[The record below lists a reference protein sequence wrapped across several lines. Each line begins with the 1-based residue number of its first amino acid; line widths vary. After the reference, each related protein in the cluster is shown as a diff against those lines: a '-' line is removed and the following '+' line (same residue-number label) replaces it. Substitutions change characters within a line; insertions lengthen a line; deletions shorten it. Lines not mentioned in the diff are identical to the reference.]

1 LVYYLPKKIAKFAA
15 SSHSICVS
23 MSEKRGS
30 VLPKIELLFFVGLF
44 LAFGIWGTR
53 QCNRTREQYRQNAEN
68 KRIRHLED
76 SLGIVIQR
84 QKDSTQQARNRQSA
98 TPAPNTAPS
107 MPRLYV
113 SIQGLKVRQTPKLN
127 AQIVESLNLY
137 DEVLFLGEVT
147 DSTQTIN
154 LGKETVSEPWVK
166 IQTPRGRAGWVF
178 GAGVHY
184 YRRKHPGAE

>member
-1 LVYYLPKKIAKFAA
+1 LLPKKIAKFAA
-15 SSHSICVS
+15 SSHPISAP
-23 MSEKRGS
+23 MSERRGS

-44 LAFGIWGTR
+44 LAFGLWGTR
-53 QCNRTREQYRQNAEN
+53 QCNHTRDQYRQKAEN
-68 KRIRHLED
+68 ERIRHLED

-84 QKDSTQQARNRQSA
+84 QKDSTQQARNQQLA
-98 TPAPNTAPS
+98 TPKPSTVPS

-113 SIQGLKVRQTPKLN
+113 SIQGLKVRQNPKLN
-127 AQIVESLNLY
+127 AAIVESLNLY

-154 LGKETVSEPWVK
+154 LGKQTVSEPWVK
-166 IQTPRGRAGWVF
+166 IQTTRGRAGWVF